1 MGVEY
6 TEDYQMDPPHWI
18 QEKFQSTLFTRI
30 MPNLKRVG
38 LLREEFIP
46 EYEKLGI
53 MKYANSSDDYEV
65 SWEELSKPL

>member
-1 MGVEY
+1 
-6 TEDYQMDPPHWI
+6 
-18 QEKFQSTLFTRI
+18 